1 MKKNTVW
8 TILVAVITIVLLLV
22 SCGPEKTSTA
32 PGTTTSKTT
41 TAPPTTSKPTAEK
54 PKYGGTFIAAQG
66 ADTAAWDAATQ
77 FDLMGWQISIQN
89 EALIVVD
96 WAKGPAGT
104 GETDM
109 TASHLGQTNLL
120 GGWLAESWELEDSE
134 TLIFHLRNNAKWWNK
149 APANG
154 REVTAEDIVWN
165 LKTQW
170 ESKGGNFAMF
180 FPSPKEKPIS
190 FTARDKLTVEVKCQP
205 GKQGIQILESGA
217 RAYIMYPQ
225 LYPNQKQWE
234 NSLGTGAFMIDD
246 YVPAVSMTFKRNP
259 NYYGVNP
266 VGPGKGDQLPYIEEL
281 RFPIIP
287 DASTQQSAFRTGKID
302 MLGNLEPETFNEMK
316 ANTRWAFEYRQGY
329 GFFNQPTGRQD
340 KPNLPF
346 QNIKVRQ
353 AMNFVVD
360 KVAIAEDYYQGQAD
374 LMGYPYNS
382 SKPLE
387 AYYTPLE
394 ELPQLCQDLIKGGNV
409 ERAKALMVEAGYPEG
424 FKTQIGCTAAD
435 VDILSIVRE
444 DLLKIGIDMEIKQME
459 TGIYFAMDRERSWP
473 EMWFK
478 NAKQSFMP
486 YYMFEMRSE
495 SNDSAAFWDSP
506 ETQKV
511 YDDIQKY
518 LGIDDK
524 IWSDELK
531 AVTPLILESSFA
543 IWLPQ
548 PYRYGI
554 WQPWLK
560 NYNGAWTQ
568 GNFVPFHHVYFN
580 WIDTDL
586 KKEIL
591 GQ

>member
-1 MKKNTVW
+1 MKKSTIW
-8 TILVAVITIVLLLV
+8 IILVSVITIALLLI

-41 TAPPTTSKPTAEK
+41 TPPTSTTVSSDKPQ
-54 PKYGGTFIAAQG
+54 YGGTFVAAQA
-66 ADTAAWDAATQ
+66 ADTAAFDCSTQ
-77 FDLMGWQISIQN
+77 FDLLGWQISIGN
-89 EALIVVD
+89 EALLVVD

-109 TASHLGQTNLL
+109 TASHLGQTSLF
-120 GGWLAESWELEDSE
+120 GGWLAESWELTDSE
-134 TLIFHLRNNAKWWNK
+134 TLIFHLRENAKWWNK

-154 REVTAEDIVWN
+154 RLFTADDVVWN

-170 ESKGGNFAMF
+170 ENPGGNFANF
-180 FPSPKEKPIS
+180 FPAPIEKPVSI
-190 FTARDKLTVEVKCQP
+190 TALDDHTVEIKCNP

-217 RAYIMYPQ
+217 RAHMMLPE
-225 LYPNQKQWE
+225 LYPTQKQWE
-234 NSLGTGAFMIDD
+234 NALGTGAFMLTD
-246 YVPAVSMTFKRNP
+246 YVSAVSMTFTRNP
-259 NYYGVNP
+259 DYYGVNP
-266 VGPGKGDQLPYIEEL
+266 VGPGKGDQLPYIETL

-287 DASTQQSAFRTGKID
+287 DTSTQQAAFRTGKID
-302 MLGNLEPETFNEMK
+302 VLQNLAPEEFNEIK
-316 ANTRWAFEYRQGY
+316 DNTRWTFESKQGY
-329 GFFNQPTGRQD
+329 GFFNQPTGRED

-353 AMNFVVD
+353 AMNLAVD
-360 KVAIAEDYYQGQAD
+360 KVAIARDYYEGQAD

-387 AYYTPLE
+387 PYYTPLE
-394 ELPQLCQDLIKGGNV
+394 ELPEFCQELIRGGNI
-409 ERAKALMVEAGYPEG
+409 EKAKQLLTEAGYPEG
-424 FKTQIGCTAAD
+424 FKTVIGCTAND
-435 VDILSIVRE
+435 VDILSIVKE
-444 DLLKIGIDMEIKQME
+444 DLSKVGIEMDIKQYE
-459 TGIYFAMDRERSWP
+459 TGIYWAVDRERSWD

-511 YDDIQKY
+511 YEDIQKY

-531 AVTPLILESSFA
+531 AVTPLVIESSFS
-543 IWLPQ
+543 IWMPQ
-548 PYRYGI
+548 PYRYQV

-560 NYNGAWTQ
+560 NYFGAVTQ
-568 GNFVPFHHVYFN
+568 GNFVPFHHTYFN

>member
-1 MKKNTVW
+1 
-8 TILVAVITIVLLLV
+8 
-22 SCGPEKTSTA
+22 
-32 PGTTTSKTT
+32 
-41 TAPPTTSKPTAEK
+41 
-54 PKYGGTFIAAQG
+54 
-66 ADTAAWDAATQ
+66 
-77 FDLMGWQISIQN
+77 
-89 EALIVVD
+89 
-96 WAKGPAGT
+96 
-104 GETDM
+104 
-109 TASHLGQTNLL
+109 
-120 GGWLAESWELEDSE
+120 
-134 TLIFHLRNNAKWWNK
+134 
-149 APANG
+149 
-154 REVTAEDIVWN
+154 
-165 LKTQW
+165 
-170 ESKGGNFAMF
+170 
-180 FPSPKEKPIS
+180 
-190 FTARDKLTVEVKCQP
+190 
-205 GKQGIQILESGA
+205 
-217 RAYIMYPQ
+217 
-225 LYPNQKQWE
+225 
-234 NSLGTGAFMIDD
+234 
-246 YVPAVSMTFKRNP
+246 
-259 NYYGVNP
+259 
-266 VGPGKGDQLPYIEEL
+266 
-281 RFPIIP
+281 
-287 DASTQQSAFRTGKID
+287 
-302 MLGNLEPETFNEMK
+302 
-316 ANTRWAFEYRQGY
+316 
-329 GFFNQPTGRQD
+329 
-340 KPNLPF
+340 
-346 QNIKVRQ
+346 
-353 AMNFVVD
+353 MNFVVD

-444 DLLKIGIDMEIKQME
+444 ELLKIGIDMEIKQME

-495 SNDSAAFWDSP
+495 SNDSAAFWDDP
-506 ETQKV
+506 ECQRV

-531 AVTPLILESSFA
+531 ALTPLILESSFA

-560 NYNGAWTQ
+560 NYHGAWTQ
-568 GNFVPFHHVYFN
+568 GNFVPFHHTYFN

-586 KKEIL
+586 KKQIL